1 MFLFFINSSLRTE
14 EGALRSDEEVGDG
27 WKKLKSR
34 NRYHLKWPWL
44 TLGQDAHQVNYLNP
58 GSWWS
63 WWWSST
69 KREIINEI
77 VLAFFWQI
85 NGPSGFYWQ
94 DPMIIMSTFWNDLRW
109 WNSDLIEVRIQV
121 GWRRQ
126 VLGHNR
132 SSWWVNCPSGGIWW
146 IVRDPKLPRI
156 CCRLGNNLDNQWS
169 RSRWSRSMMIVAK
182 WLWSRWCL
190 LLTRAEPRCYG
201 AQPPWVWRQTVST
214 EVSWFSTNPE
224 FSPPPLLS

>member
-1 MFLFFINSSLRTE
+1 MTLAHPRPRCPSSELPK
-14 EGALRSDEEVGDG
+14 S
-27 WKKLKSR
+27 WKLMILVVILHK
-34 NRYHLKWPWL
+34 
-44 TLGQDAHQVNYLNP
+44 
-58 GSWWS
+58 
-63 WWWSST
+63 

-77 VLAFFWQI
+77 VFAFFWQI

-146 IVRDPKLPRI
+146 IVRDPKLPEI
-156 CCRLGNNLDNQWS
+156 CCRLGNNLDNQGS

-190 LLTRAEPRCYG
+190 LLARAEPRCYG
-201 AQPPWVWRQTVST
+201 ARPPWVWRQTVST